1 MRDLGAGM
9 QSRPDISWSSGV
21 AAADAMGFSLGQSTC
36 NVILKRKEPHVV
48 DNGLIM
54 VSRMGMVVKPGA
66 FGAPLCACKRDLSR
80 EVQILF
86 R

>member
-21 AAADAMGFSLGQSTC
+21 AAADAMGFSLGQSTYG
-36 NVILKRKEPHVV
+36 NVIPTKGTHVV

-54 VSRMGMVVKPGA
+54 VSRMGTVVKPGA
-66 FGAPLCACKRDLSR
+66 FGAPLRGFGA
-80 EVQILF
+80 
-86 R
+86 